1 MIIRKLLSV
10 FAHSL
15 KARIYPTCEMLAHGF
30 FYFLLLLAC
39 IKVQIGKTRGIEDSA
54 YVLVFCSI

>member
-1 MIIRKLLSV
+1 M

-30 FYFLLLLAC
+30 FFFLLLLAC